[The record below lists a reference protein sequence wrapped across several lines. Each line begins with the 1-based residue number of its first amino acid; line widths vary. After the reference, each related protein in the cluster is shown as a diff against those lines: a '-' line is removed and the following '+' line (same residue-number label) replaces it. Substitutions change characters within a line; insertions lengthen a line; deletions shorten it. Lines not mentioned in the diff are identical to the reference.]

1 MQVLP
6 TQDGRKL
13 GSRKTRGWRL
23 KKFQAKN
30 QRDQY
35 LEKKKKHSTKQHPL
49 EGFLYFS
56 NKSLHINVNLFLF
69 M

>member
-6 TQDGRKL
+6 TQDGHKPS
-13 GSRKTRGWRL
+13 SRKTRGWRL

-35 LEKKKKHSTKQHPL
+35 LEGRKKYSTK
-49 EGFLYFS
+49 
-56 NKSLHINVNLFLF
+56 
-69 M
+69 